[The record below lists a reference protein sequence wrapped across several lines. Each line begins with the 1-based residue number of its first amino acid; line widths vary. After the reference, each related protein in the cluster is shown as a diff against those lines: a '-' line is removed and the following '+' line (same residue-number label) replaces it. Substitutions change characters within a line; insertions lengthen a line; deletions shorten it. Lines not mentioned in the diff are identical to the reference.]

1 MDFLSEYILPVVLGI
16 CLCAGFVIKKW
27 IHDVDNKWIPTIV
40 SVLGMVLSSWLQA
53 WQVTPE
59 IILGGWVSGLAS
71 TGMHELFR
79 QFIEKD

>member
-40 SVLGMVLSSWLQA
+40 SVLGMISSSWLHA
-53 WQVTPE
+53 WQITPE
-59 IILGGWVSGLAS
+59 IILGGWISGLAA